1 MYNYQINKQTFNN
14 TQLFCSEMFYG
25 ENVIDDTAVHCHD
38 SFEIIYLHHG
48 EIEVELENIKYDLKS
63 GDLLLIKPLELHL
76 IRNKNNIHL
85 VIIYFKPEF
94 ISYGKNRSFFLKL
107 DFLSGE
113 NTKQIYKLKKAIDDD
128 IIYSIFNLHKEY
140 VSKKFTSAL
149 MIKADILNLLSWIT
163 RNSKE
168 LTYGSDATSSHSR
181 QNKIKSVINYV
192 NQNYRENISLQEMS
206 ELFNISYT
214 YLSKEFK
221 RLTHM
226 NFNTYLNKIRTD
238 NSKFLLKT
246 TTLTIAE
253 ISQRVGY
260 SGQSYYTEQ
269 FTLLNNISPL
279 KFRDQFK

>member
-14 TQLFCSEMFYG
+14 TQLFCAEMFCG

-38 SFEIIYLHHG
+38 SFEIIYLHQG

-76 IRNKNNIHL
+76 IRNKSNIHL

-94 ISYGKNRSFFLKL
+94 ISYGKNQSFFLQL

-113 NTKQIYKLKKAIDDD
+113 NTKQIYKIDDE
-128 IIYSIFNLHKEY
+128 IIDSVFNIYEEY
-140 VSKKFTSAL
+140 ASKKFTSAL
-149 MIKADILNLLSWIT
+149 MVKADILNLLSWIT

-168 LTYGSDATSSHSR
+168 LANTHENTSQHSR
-181 QNKIKSVINYV
+181 QNKIKKVINYV
-192 NQNYRENISLQEMS
+192 NQNYKENITLKDMAK
-206 ELFNISYT
+206 LFNISYS

-221 RLTHM
+221 RLTNM

-253 ISQRVGY
+253 ISQKVGY

-279 KFRDQFK
+279 KFREQFK